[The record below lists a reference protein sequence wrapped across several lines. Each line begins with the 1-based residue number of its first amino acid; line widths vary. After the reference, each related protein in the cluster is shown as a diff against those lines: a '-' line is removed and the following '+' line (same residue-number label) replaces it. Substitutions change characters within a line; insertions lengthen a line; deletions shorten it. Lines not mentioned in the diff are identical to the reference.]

1 MATEINAITLA
12 LTWLAEQN
20 HTRVVFVSDSLSTLE
35 KIRRKN
41 LHADWTPIIH
51 RSCIAKITWIY
62 CPGHSGVSGN
72 EAADKLAGSAPIEA
86 NDILF
91 DPQAVIRMVE
101 TSLCNNKN
109 DEDSTSNTLLSLIES
124 GVKRGDG
131 AKCKLRGPTRR
142 RTNKMLCCTVSVP
155 TLRWSLG
162 WRAEQMWACPSCND
176 ADRCPK

>member
-20 HTRVVFVSDSLSTLE
+20 YTRVVFVSDSLSTLE

-41 LHADWTPIIH
+41 MHADWTPIIR
-51 RSCIAKITWIY
+51 RSCIDKITWIY
-62 CPGHSGVSGN
+62 CPGHSGVLGN
-72 EAADKLAGSAPIEA
+72 EAADKLAGNAPIEV
-86 NDILF
+86 NDVLF

-101 TSLCNNKN
+101 TSLN
-109 DEDSTSNTLLSLIES
+109 DKKDDTSSSHTLLSVIES

-142 RTNKMLCCTVSVP
+142 RTNQLMLNTVSAQ
-155 TLRWSLG
+155 TLKWSLG
-162 WRAEQMWACPSCND
+162 WRTEQLWACPTCRDVN
-176 ADRCPK
+176 C

>member
-91 DPQAVIRMVE
+91 DPQAVIKMVE
-101 TSLCNNKN
+101 TSLCNNKY
-109 DEDSTSNTLLSLIES
+109 DETSSSNTLLSLIDS

-142 RTNKMLCCTVSVP
+142 RTNQLMLGTVSAQ
-155 TLRWSLG
+155 TLKWSLG
-162 WRAEQMWACPSCND
+162 RRTEQLWACPTCREVN
-176 ADRCPK
+176 C